1 MSRKKYSYLDHLVLT
16 AKKYEVEEYLY
27 YETKGRKLT
36 AKQIE
41 LILLRNGIKIPTDE
55 TPRLSKEQVRK
66 ESYTGLFRAA
76 ALVTIIFAF
85 VLLPGVIQKNTALV
99 KSTYKKQDMASVVI
113 EEPKEDIKDIFFEE
127 RDTRG
132 FNTPHAQSVLA
143 LFDELE
149 YDLNDVRQGKPVK
162 PVFFSTFFDQ
172 TVNYPL
178 KQILMYPIHF
188 HKLPAQLQVMVG

>member
-76 ALVTIIFAF
+76 ALVTIILHLFYYQ
-85 VLLPGVIQKNTALV
+85 VLFKKILHWLNQLIKNKIWL
-99 KSTYKKQDMASVVI
+99 
-113 EEPKEDIKDIFFEE
+113 
-127 RDTRG
+127 R
-132 FNTPHAQSVLA
+132 
-143 LFDELE
+143 
-149 YDLNDVRQGKPVK
+149 
-162 PVFFSTFFDQ
+162 
-172 TVNYPL
+172 
-178 KQILMYPIHF
+178 
-188 HKLPAQLQVMVG
+188 